1 MLEDSSSPA
10 ATGSLLEAGRVFN
23 VCHVG
28 VVLRAVL
35 LVHGALAVGV
45 MFSSQAPLDWL
56 MRSALVGMLALPSV
70 LVWLLLACALRR
82 SLSSLSKPA
91 QWLCAGS
98 LGAFCAGLG
107 WLAARQTGLLTLIEQ
122 PWPASM
128 CAGAA
133 LGVILTGWLQIRAD
147 SLAPAQAAARLAELQ
162 SRIRPHFLFNTL
174 NTALSLV
181 RADPQRAEQVLEDLA
196 ELFRHALDDVRD
208 SVSLAEEVELAQRYL
223 AIEQIRFGSRL
234 RLSWS
239 LDPAAA
245 GARLPPLLLQPLVEN
260 AVRHGVEPNI
270 EGGRV
275 HIQSTVRHGMA
286 WLTVSNSVE
295 QATST
300 PGHGMALRNVRERL
314 VLMHD
319 VAARL
324 DIKRQ
329 PQQFRVQLGVP
340 L

>member
-1 MLEDSSSPA
+1 M
-10 ATGSLLEAGRVFN
+10 FN

-45 MFSSQAPLDWL
+45 TFSSHGLLDWL
-56 MRSALVGMLALPSV
+56 MRAALVGTLALPSV
-70 LVWLLLACALRR
+70 LVWLLVACALRR
-82 SLSSLSKPA
+82 PLSALPKPA
-91 QWLCAGS
+91 QWIAAGGLGALCA
-98 LGAFCAGLG
+98 ALG
-107 WLAARQTGLLTLIEQ
+107 WLAVQQTGLLALIEQ
-122 PWPASM
+122 PLVPSL

-133 LGVILTGWLQIRAD
+133 LGVVLAGWLQIRAD
-147 SLAPAQAAARLAELQ
+147 SFGPAQAAARLAELQ

-181 RADPQRAEQVLEDLA
+181 RADPPRAEQVLEDLA

-208 SVSLAEEVELAQRYL
+208 SVSLSEEVELAERYL
-223 AIEQIRFGSRL
+223 AIEQIRFGRRL
-234 RLSWS
+234 RLSWQ

-260 AVRHGVEPNI
+260 AVRHGVEPSA
-270 EGGRV
+270 EGGQV
-275 HIQSTVRHGMA
+275 HIQTSVRHGMA
-286 WLTVSNSVE
+286 WLTVTNSVSG
-295 QATST
+295 AAST

-319 VAARL
+319 VAARFEVR
-324 DIKRQ
+324 RQ
-329 PQQFRVQLGVP
+329 ADQFRVQLGVP